1 LFAENLPYSTTL
13 TQLSLSQAA
22 AFNQFISN
30 NKPMNFKCGPKALE
44 TNQMTNKKH
53 NALIKCKTALR
64 QSVGWKIPGNTGGIA
79 STIKIEAKSE
89 TLLNG
94 FFPTFLLRKTHSEHK
109 TFLENLIETN
119 WHQAQYA
126 DFNRAVCR
134 NENDEVSVMAPFWA
148 EFFDVATNIVGE
160 DSVKDPAIGC
170 DMRRSDEDNSLMIY
184 NTLCAATETS
194 RSACDAHPIYL
205 KYLKFTLAS
214 VCQEKHG
221 QSVARSRLGS
231 LKPQFD
237 PLCQQR
243 PLLTTK
249 ETTCN
254 LKYGTLHGHRGESV
268 PDLDSQQP
276 SPIVQQGFWK
286 KENYIF
292 RGVVR
297 QPESNTALQLLSSDI
312 AGHCLN
318 FKITEMGW
326 LYLHQAALSDQCENN
341 GKDIRTWL
349 QNVED
354 YWAYDHD
361 IAEKHLTLAPLET
374 SETISW
380 HCPLHWL
387 QRFHDDKRGSK
398 T

>member
-1 LFAENLPYSTTL
+1 
-13 TQLSLSQAA
+13 
-22 AFNQFISN
+22 
-30 NKPMNFKCGPKALE
+30 
-44 TNQMTNKKH
+44 
-53 NALIKCKTALR
+53 
-64 QSVGWKIPGNTGGIA
+64 
-79 STIKIEAKSE
+79 
-89 TLLNG
+89 
-94 FFPTFLLRKTHSEHK
+94 
-109 TFLENLIETN
+109 
-119 WHQAQYA
+119 
-126 DFNRAVCR
+126 
-134 NENDEVSVMAPFWA
+134 MAPFWA